1 MAERLSE
8 AASLAHSEESNPKP
22 GARDSVAVV
31 NDLERRKAMYRLAA
45 GLVLSDDDFDDDE
58 RIYLDALIAKLG
70 LGRGD
75 RELALGHVSVAD
87 QVHELDREAQE
98 EALQLMLDAAV
109 ADGKVFYQERSY
121 LYEVGSAMG
130 LSSAE
135 MDKRISERL
144 AQPRE

>member
-1 MAERLSE
+1 LRFPVPAAQRAQVQAEISKKYFALFE
-8 AASLAHSEESNPKP
+8 AHLNIEKQ
-22 GARDSVAVV
+22 
-31 NDLERRKAMYRLAA
+31 
-45 GLVLSDDDFDDDE
+45 
-58 RIYLDALIAKLG
+58 I
-70 LGRGD
+70 
-75 RELALGHVSVAD
+75 
-87 QVHELDREAQE
+87 ELDREAQE